1 MQLSYLPSR
10 IKGCE
15 CDVGHVCSNVAH
27 IETDQE
33 FIDRLE
39 LIEREII

>member
-10 IKGCE
+10 KKGCE
-15 CDVGHVCSNVAH
+15 CDVGHACSVAH

-39 LIEREII
+39 LIERESK